1 MRWPRQ
7 VLSLL
12 FVLLLLIGP
21 PAVLLFVVDPP
32 MRGWPTGQQ
41 VRAWVEQPLT
51 EQTLA
56 AALTVAA
63 WLVWL
68 VLAYTVTV
76 RALARL
82 RAGAAWLRR
91 MPLPTPLQATAS
103 GMAGAA
109 VLTVSANTATAA
121 PPEPALPIAAGTL
134 DSRNH
139 TAHLDAYRRS
149 DDGVAVSGGWLS
161 REVADQVAA
170 AAALVWLR
178 RRLTYRPRRPGPPAR
193 EDPDLAP
200 LPATATAV
208 QAALADHPPTPQPGD
223 ATPDGDGSSGAMPAL
238 VSGLPAPRVG
248 LTGAGGA
255 AAARGLLVTALLT
268 ARRHPAMSLVV
279 TRTALA
285 GLLGAAAEELQ
296 RHLPR
301 LQVVSSLDEA
311 VQAVDSRTR
320 GHDRHGLDESRRG
333 DDLPDARAAAVLIID
348 EPPSGA
354 AAQRLAVLPPAGATV
369 VVLGGW
375 PAAPTWQVDAAGHT
389 HDPDR
394 PEWHG
399 PRLCVLDAQAA
410 IDLLTVIAHTDPPSD
425 QPTPNPTPHAVQQS
439 RPRVPRQATGQDPR
453 PRPAAPGHRLELR
466 VLGNPMLAF
475 GDEPIAIRRTAA
487 MQALVFLAAHP
498 DGADS
503 RDLVDAIW
511 PGLPRHSL
519 TGRLYTTLSELRGT
533 VRAACGLAIVDH
545 TDDRYRLN
553 PDHLDV
559 DLWRFHAAVQH
570 AATAIAKT
578 NTTIAW
584 QAIIDAY
591 PGDLAAGRPWPWL
604 DPVREATRRHVIDA
618 HIALA
623 DAASDPHHALAVLQQ
638 GIRVDP
644 YNADLHM
651 RAMNVL
657 AALGDHDAIAELH
670 GTYTRRLSD
679 AGLEPGNEVH
689 DMAAWLNKAVT
700 PGR

>member
-1 MRWPRQ
+1 MRLRWPRQ

-21 PAVLLFVVDPP
+21 PAVLLFVVGPP

-109 VLTVSANTATAA
+109 VFTVSANTATAA
-121 PPEPALPIAAGTL
+121 PPEPALPVAAGTL
-134 DSRNH
+134 DSRDD
-139 TAHLDAYRRS
+139 TAHLDAYNSRR
-149 DDGVAVSGGWLS
+149 DDGVVLSGGWLP
-161 REVADQVAA
+161 RDVADQVAA

-178 RRLTYRPRRPGPPAR
+178 RRLGYRPRRPGPPAR

-208 QAALADHPPTPQPGD
+208 QAALADHPPIPQPADVTSG
-223 ATPDGDGSSGAMPAL
+223 GDGSSGAMPAL

-248 LTGAGGA
+248 LNGAGAA

-285 GLLGAAAEELQ
+285 GLLGSAAEELR
-296 RHLPR
+296 RHLTR
-301 LQVVSSLDEA
+301 LHVVSSVDEA
-311 VQAVDSRTR
+311 VQVLARTR
-320 GHDRHGLDESRRG
+320 GHDRHGLDEPRRR
-333 DDLPDARAAAVLIID
+333 DDLPDARATVVLIID

-354 AAQRLAVLPPAGATV
+354 VAQRLAVLPPAAATV

-375 PAAPTWQVDAAGHT
+375 PTAATWQVDAAGHT

-394 PEWHG
+394 PEWRG

-410 IDLLTVIAHTDPPSD
+410 TDLLTVIAHTDPPSD
-425 QPTPNPTPHAVQQS
+425 QPAPTPTPHAVQRS

-453 PRPAAPGHRLELR
+453 PGPAAPGHRLELR

-475 GDEPIAIRRTAA
+475 GGEPIVVRRTAA

-503 RDLVDAIW
+503 RNLVDAIW

-570 AATAIAKT
+570 AATAVT

-618 HIALA
+618 HMALA
-623 DAASDPHHALAVLQQ
+623 AAASDPHHALAVLQQ

-644 YNADLHM
+644 YNADLHV

-657 AALGDHDAIAELH
+657 AALGDHDSAAELH
-670 GTYTRRLSD
+670 DSYTRRLAE
-679 AGLEPGNEVH
+679 AGLEPGNELRET
-689 DMAAWLNKAVT
+689 AASLSNSVV